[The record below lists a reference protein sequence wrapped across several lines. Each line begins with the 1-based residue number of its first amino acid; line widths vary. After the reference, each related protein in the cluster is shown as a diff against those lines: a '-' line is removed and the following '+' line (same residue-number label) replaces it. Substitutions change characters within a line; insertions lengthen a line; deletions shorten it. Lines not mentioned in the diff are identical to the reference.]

1 MTPHPKRKTAM
12 GLGLVATNERLILK
26 TLNRQ
31 GVKEQR
37 FSIPWIKKDRVNG
50 KDLLIAVD
58 FAEYWAV
65 TMVNNK
71 PVTTGQISLSLTTKK
86 EMSTTGG
93 TRLMIRTTIGHSPHL
108 HRTIL
113 ELKLN
118 RNVLKP

>member
-1 MTPHPKRKTAM
+1 M

-86 EMSTTGG
+86 EMSTVYVMRATTGG